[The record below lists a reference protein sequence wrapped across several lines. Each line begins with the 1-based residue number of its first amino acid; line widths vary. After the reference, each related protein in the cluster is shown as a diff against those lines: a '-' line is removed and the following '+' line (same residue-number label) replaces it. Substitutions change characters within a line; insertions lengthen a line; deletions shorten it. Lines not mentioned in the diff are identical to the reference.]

1 MGSGPIGAN
10 CYRSKLHLTW
20 VARAVSNYGSLGK
33 SEVGTVSDGASGGTA
48 SGGTSYHPSDRSG
61 RCYYASSDGRGR
73 RGFGGPLYEVRKT
86 KVFSPLK
93 HERICCACG
102 LYPANNDAGRIQS
115 TLCSLPRGDWWS
127 KWRHCCRIFWPQRP
141 MIGTHQ
147 CLDVARTRARH
158 EGSEIWLGEQK
169 HPSFMSP
176 GNFAFHSLPGVDGSA
191 KKASQDSRS
200 GRPRDLFIYRW
211 RQGAGSRAGLL
222 PCVLP
227 RNVKL
232 VGEVH
237 MPPHGALWSRLL
249 PSD

>member
-1 MGSGPIGAN
+1 MGLGPIGAN

-102 LYPANNDAGRIQS
+102 LYPANYDAGRPPIYAVFLAEGRLMVKVEALLQNF
-115 TLCSLPRGDWWS
+115 LAPAPNDW
-127 KWRHCCRIFWPQRP
+127 
-141 MIGTHQ
+141 
-147 CLDVARTRARH
+147 D
-158 EGSEIWLGEQK
+158 
-169 HPSFMSP
+169 PSVSIRRK
-176 GNFAFHSLPGVDGSA
+176 NSCAT
-191 KKASQDSRS
+191 
-200 GRPRDLFIYRW
+200 
-211 RQGAGSRAGLL
+211 
-222 PCVLP
+222 
-227 RNVKL
+227 
-232 VGEVH
+232 
-237 MPPHGALWSRLL
+237 
-249 PSD
+249 